1 MLKLQAVEISKTYR
15 GRKVVDDVELEI
27 GQGEVVGL
35 LGPNGAGK
43 TTTFSILVG
52 LARPDSG
59 RVLLNGDEITDL
71 PMYLRARSG
80 ISYLPQ
86 EPSVFRQLTTE
97 ENLLAVLETLPL
109 TPEQQRDRL
118 EELLMQL
125 GLETVRYSKAYSLS
139 GGERRRLE
147 IARSLTLEPSFML
160 LDEPFSGIDPLTVK
174 DLQEI
179 IKDLARSGIGVL
191 IDRKST
197 RLNSSHGYISYAVF
211 CLKKKNTRLNSSH
224 GYISYAV
231 FCFKKK
237 NRFKLVIIL
246 RNTLN
251 VTYRYTTR
259 MTICH
264 PSLIDRNAYLLPLCH
279 ICYDNQCLIPTLHY
293 TISVLSQQS
302 ATTLKNSHFY
312 FFF

>member
-1 MLKLQAVEISKTYR
+1 MLKLQALELSKSYR

-43 TTTFSILVG
+43 TTTFYILVG

-86 EPSVFRQLTTE
+86 EPSVFRQLTSE

-118 EELLMQL
+118 EELLVQM
-125 GLETVRYSKAYSLS
+125 GLETVRTSKAYTLS

-147 IARSLTLEPSFML
+147 IARSLTLQPSFIL

-179 IKDLARSGIGVL
+179 IRDLAKSGIGVL
-191 IDRKST
+191 ITDHNVRETLSVTDHAYILKSGKIFSKGRPEELSADPQVRRVYLGDHF
-197 RLNSSHGYISYAVF
+197 RLN
-211 CLKKKNTRLNSSH
+211 
-224 GYISYAV
+224 
-231 FCFKKK
+231 
-237 NRFKLVIIL
+237 
-246 RNTLN
+246 
-251 VTYRYTTR
+251 
-259 MTICH
+259 
-264 PSLIDRNAYLLPLCH
+264 
-279 ICYDNQCLIPTLHY
+279 
-293 TISVLSQQS
+293 
-302 ATTLKNSHFY
+302 
-312 FFF
+312 

>member
-1 MLKLQAVEISKTYR
+1 MLKLQAVDLSKSYR

-43 TTTFSILVG
+43 TTTFYILVG

-59 RVLLNGDEITDL
+59 RVLLNDEEITDL

-86 EPSVFRQLTTE
+86 EPSVFRQLTSE

-118 EELLMQL
+118 EELLVQM
-125 GLETVRYSKAYSLS
+125 GLETVRTSKAYTLS

-147 IARSLTLEPSFML
+147 IARSLTLQPSFIL

-179 IKDLARSGIGVL
+179 IRELATSGIGVL
-191 IDRKST
+191 ITDHNVRETLSVTDRAYILKSGKIFRKGRPDELSNDAEVRRVYLGDHF
-197 RLNSSHGYISYAVF
+197 RLN
-211 CLKKKNTRLNSSH
+211 
-224 GYISYAV
+224 
-231 FCFKKK
+231 
-237 NRFKLVIIL
+237 
-246 RNTLN
+246 
-251 VTYRYTTR
+251 
-259 MTICH
+259 
-264 PSLIDRNAYLLPLCH
+264 
-279 ICYDNQCLIPTLHY
+279 
-293 TISVLSQQS
+293 
-302 ATTLKNSHFY
+302 
-312 FFF
+312 

>member
-1 MLKLQAVEISKTYR
+1 MLKLQAVELSKSYR
-15 GRKVVDDVELEI
+15 GRKVVDNVELEI

-43 TTTFSILVG
+43 TTTFYIIVG

-86 EPSVFRQLTTE
+86 EPSVFRQLTSE

-118 EELLMQL
+118 EELLVQM
-125 GLETVRYSKAYSLS
+125 GLETVRQSKAYTLS

-147 IARSLTLEPSFML
+147 IARSLTLQPSFIL

-179 IKDLARSGIGVL
+179 IRELSRSGIGVL
-191 IDRKST
+191 ITDHNVRETLSVTDRA
-197 RLNSSHGYISYAVF
+197 Y
-211 CLKKKNTRLNSSH
+211 
-224 GYISYAV
+224 
-231 FCFKKK
+231 
-237 NRFKLVIIL
+237 IL
-246 RNTLN
+246 RNGKIFRKGRPDELSNDPEVRRVYLGDHFRLN
-251 VTYRYTTR
+251 
-259 MTICH
+259 
-264 PSLIDRNAYLLPLCH
+264 
-279 ICYDNQCLIPTLHY
+279 
-293 TISVLSQQS
+293 
-302 ATTLKNSHFY
+302 
-312 FFF
+312 

>member
-1 MLKLQAVEISKTYR
+1 MLKLQAVELHKSYR
-15 GRKVVDDVELEI
+15 GRKVVDDLELEI

-43 TTTFSILVG
+43 TTTFYILVG

-59 RVLLNGDEITDL
+59 RVVLNGEEITDL

-86 EPSVFRQLTTE
+86 EPSVFRQLTSE

-118 EELLMQL
+118 EELLVQM
-125 GLETVRYSKAYSLS
+125 GLETVRTSKAYTLS

-147 IARSLTLEPSFML
+147 IARSLTLEPSFIL

-179 IKDLARSGIGVL
+179 IRELAKSGIGVL
-191 IDRKST
+191 ITDHNVRETLTVTDRAYILKSGKIFRKGRPEDLSNDPEVRRVYLGDHF
-197 RLNSSHGYISYAVF
+197 RLN
-211 CLKKKNTRLNSSH
+211 
-224 GYISYAV
+224 
-231 FCFKKK
+231 
-237 NRFKLVIIL
+237 
-246 RNTLN
+246 
-251 VTYRYTTR
+251 
-259 MTICH
+259 
-264 PSLIDRNAYLLPLCH
+264 
-279 ICYDNQCLIPTLHY
+279 
-293 TISVLSQQS
+293 
-302 ATTLKNSHFY
+302 
-312 FFF
+312 

>member
-1 MLKLQAVEISKTYR
+1 MLKLQAVELSKSYR
-15 GRKVVDDVELEI
+15 GRKVVDNVELEI

-43 TTTFSILVG
+43 TTTFYIIVG

-86 EPSVFRQLTTE
+86 EPSVFRQLTSE

-118 EELLMQL
+118 EELLVQM
-125 GLETVRYSKAYSLS
+125 GLETVRQNKAYTLS

-147 IARSLTLEPSFML
+147 IARSLTLQPSFIL

-179 IKDLARSGIGVL
+179 IRELSRSGIGVL
-191 IDRKST
+191 ITDHNVRETLSVTDRA
-197 RLNSSHGYISYAVF
+197 Y
-211 CLKKKNTRLNSSH
+211 
-224 GYISYAV
+224 
-231 FCFKKK
+231 
-237 NRFKLVIIL
+237 IL
-246 RNTLN
+246 RNGKIFRKGRPDELSNDPEVRRVYLGDHFRLN
-251 VTYRYTTR
+251 
-259 MTICH
+259 
-264 PSLIDRNAYLLPLCH
+264 
-279 ICYDNQCLIPTLHY
+279 
-293 TISVLSQQS
+293 
-302 ATTLKNSHFY
+302 
-312 FFF
+312 

>member
-1 MLKLQAVEISKTYR
+1 MLKLEAVELSKSYR

-43 TTTFSILVG
+43 TTTFYIIVG

-86 EPSVFRQLTTE
+86 EPSVFRQLSSE

-118 EELLMQL
+118 EELLAQM
-125 GLETVRYSKAYSLS
+125 GLETVRTSKAYTLS

-147 IARSLTLEPSFML
+147 IAPSLTLQPSFIL

-179 IKDLARSGIGVL
+179 IRNLADSGIGVL
-191 IDRKST
+191 ITDHNVRETLTVTDRAYILKSGKIF
-197 RLNSSHGYISYAVF
+197 RKG
-211 CLKKKNTRLNSSH
+211 R
-224 GYISYAV
+224 
-231 FCFKKK
+231 
-237 NRFKLVIIL
+237 
-246 RNTLN
+246 
-251 VTYRYTTR
+251 
-259 MTICH
+259 
-264 PSLIDRNAYLLPLCH
+264 PEE
-279 ICYDNQCLIPTLHY
+279 
-293 TISVLSQQS
+293 LS
-302 ATTLKNSHFY
+302 NDPEVRRV
-312 FFF
+312 

>member
-1 MLKLQAVEISKTYR
+1 MLKLQAAELSKSYR
-15 GRKVVDDVELEI
+15 GRRVVDDVELEI

-43 TTTFSILVG
+43 TTTFYILVG

-86 EPSVFRQLTTE
+86 EPSVFRQLTSE

-118 EELLMQL
+118 EELLVQM
-125 GLETVRYSKAYSLS
+125 GLETVRTSKAYTLS

-147 IARSLTLEPSFML
+147 IARSLTLQPSFIL

-179 IKDLARSGIGVL
+179 IRDLARSGIGVL
-191 IDRKST
+191 ITDHNVRETLSVTDRAYILKSGKILRKGRPEELSNDPEVRRVYLGDHF
-197 RLNSSHGYISYAVF
+197 RLN
-211 CLKKKNTRLNSSH
+211 
-224 GYISYAV
+224 
-231 FCFKKK
+231 
-237 NRFKLVIIL
+237 
-246 RNTLN
+246 
-251 VTYRYTTR
+251 
-259 MTICH
+259 
-264 PSLIDRNAYLLPLCH
+264 
-279 ICYDNQCLIPTLHY
+279 
-293 TISVLSQQS
+293 
-302 ATTLKNSHFY
+302 
-312 FFF
+312 